1 MTANPNISPGSDPRQ
16 EGGVSTP
23 PSCRTWREIPAKD
36 LLKQRREEMR
46 KCRLVR
52 TNPPR
57 RHTAEGSISHDP
69 RVKQNGSK
77 MGEEGQQ

>member
-1 MTANPNISPGSDPRQ
+1 M
-16 EGGVSTP
+16 
-23 PSCRTWREIPAKD
+23 
-36 LLKQRREEMR
+36 
-46 KCRLVR
+46 R

-77 MGEEGQQ
+77 MGEERQEQEVSQYRVGPAQHCVQHYVVGKYGEEVNRPEQRDGIARR